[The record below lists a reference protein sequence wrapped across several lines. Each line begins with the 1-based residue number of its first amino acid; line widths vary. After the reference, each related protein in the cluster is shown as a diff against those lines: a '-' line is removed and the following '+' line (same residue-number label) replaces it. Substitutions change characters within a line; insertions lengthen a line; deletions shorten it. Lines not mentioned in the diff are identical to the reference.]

1 MNVDGSS
8 LGIPSK
14 SGSKKFT
21 SLILMISKPVFLSF
35 LKEEPNNSSSSS
47 FWQMHYSKYGRFT

>member
-21 SLILMISKPVFLSF
+21 SLILMISKLVFLNF
-35 LKEEPNNSSSSS
+35 
-47 FWQMHYSKYGRFT
+47 